1 MVKQSFFSYFSK
13 LPSWGGTLPKAYI
26 IPYSFSKLRPGIDN
40 VYYDVVLS
48 PAFSRA
54 IAKIVFQF
62 IVKHAG
68 AEKYLDGDSISPWVK
83 ERDEFQQLCTE
94 LLTAAIEKASGEPSG
109 VQIDYLAQTT
119 VTKALLNEIRVQFET
134 LIERFNSVVWEK
146 EQSHTHDLREIVQIK
161 EKTASLRQQRKSI
174 IYNTSKELFGYLLEV
189 QQRNINPL
197 RRRYFADDTLLPGE
211 FFANPLIYQ
220 GSRLEDSSD
229 DNLMIEEYVLLSRR
243 APEPNTYEEILVLL
257 TNLVGK
263 IELDTCEA
271 TARPENKEKESSPH
285 VDEAEDINQHGS
297 LQRQGWL
304 KHTDTIDVL
313 FNYFQTENM
322 AGEYTGDAAEKDP
335 QEPKNRLEEQKK
347 FLAYCYKEFEKKGLI
362 DIIAA
367 SCELKAIYED
377 YCPPL
382 VPQQIL
388 QFLVTPKA
396 MRDIEA
402 QLQRV
407 YKIYGHSLSLDVLKS
422 VIKRLQKLTVVQ
434 KQKYLVDFMKGFVRY
449 HRDLDNFNMLRAA
462 IDRVSLISDVRSY
475 DLAKANNT
483 LYEFLLPH
491 EQETATEERPVQNQV
506 AVKIELRGLADISH
520 HFGTRGLQSASYI
533 SRHLFEPIAGLAS
546 RYAASKLLIDQGAI
560 VLAIV
565 GRQGAGERSYSVA
578 RACGLAM
585 QLMMIIQRFN
595 TENVK
600 KQLPVLEVGIGVG
613 FEDGPPVFG
622 FDGESKIA
630 ISKAVDDAA
639 QLSAWSSLLPGYSR
653 KKSGPYNISLYP
665 DRRGHGTTEGNDVF
679 ILRYNINGIGL
690 NSAGFE
696 QLSKEIDLEP
706 FPCDLSEFQEEGS
719 TLYRGKIPA
728 RGGVNQTLIIRE
740 ALIPQVDAGELQPNR
755 HAEEKFYEICI
766 NPELYE

>member
-285 VDEAEDINQHGS
+285 VDEVEDINQHDS

-313 FNYFQTENM
+313 FNYFQTENR

-639 QLSAWSSLLPGYSR
+639 QLSAWSSLLPGYCR